1 MSSPLYETIVKKTE
15 MSQLY
20 DRVTLLE
27 NEIQNVQKERTIL
40 YEKFQEA
47 DRRMVECTLEL
58 SERNKQLIKMLEKEK
73 ENNE

>member
-1 MSSPLYETIVKKTE
+1 MSSPLYETMVKKTE

-20 DRVTLLE
+20 DRVIILE
-27 NEIQNVQKERTIL
+27 NEIQNIQKERTVL
-40 YEKFQEA
+40 YEKFREA

-58 SERNKQLIKMLEKEK
+58 SERNKQIIKMLEKEK